1 MYLPDT
7 SENSEAGSPALVK
20 KLSLSFMYTVLSASM
35 MSAVPDTALLVDVAL
50 ADRPMVPWQPCA
62 ATSVRSSA
70 MFCPEL
76 TTLPVIRTLD
86 AAFRSATDFW
96 TI

>member
-1 MYLPDT
+1 M
-7 SENSEAGSPALVK
+7 K

-50 ADRPMVPWQPCA
+50 AARPMVPWQPCA
-62 ATSVRSSA
+62 ATSVRSTA

>member
-1 MYLPDT
+1 
-7 SENSEAGSPALVK
+7 
-20 KLSLSFMYTVLSASM
+20 M
-35 MSAVPDTALLVDVAL
+35 MSAVPDTALLLDVA
-50 ADRPMVPWQPCA
+50 AAARPMVPWQPFA

-70 MFCPEL
+70 MVCPEL